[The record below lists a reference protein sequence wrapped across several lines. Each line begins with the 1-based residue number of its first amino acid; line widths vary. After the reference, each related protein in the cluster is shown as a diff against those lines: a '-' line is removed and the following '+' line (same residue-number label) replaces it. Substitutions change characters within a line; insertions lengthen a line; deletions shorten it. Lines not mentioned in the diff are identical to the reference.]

1 MAEQRFAPKYRNNI
15 THTRIMSLWGRNEE
29 KTVASFNLYVTGNVL
44 HLNVYTG
51 LSEDKQR
58 KQKSIKFDFKD
69 GQITSFLAI
78 LEGLVM
84 LSQLPHEGEAKTIVS
99 AIFGY
104 VKFKDMDKAER
115 REIGKILVG
124 RDKNGIYFISA
135 INNTHGRVKFN
146 FELDRDIVIYDI
158 NSNEPIEPKEASE
171 RMMLQFVN
179 NAKLILAN
187 VLTQEYVDKD
197 AEKEDGKENK
207 ASGYR
212 ASNSSGNSNNSTP
225 NDIGSDFDDLLP

>member
-99 AIFGY
+99 AIYGY

-146 FELDRDIVIYDI
+146 FELDRDVVIYDI

-207 ASGYR
+207 GSGYR
-212 ASNSSGNSNNSTP
+212 ASNNGGNSNNSSA

>member
-99 AIFGY
+99 SIFGY

-187 VLTQEYVDKD
+187 VLTQEYIDKD

>member
-99 AIFGY
+99 SIFGY

-146 FELDRDIVIYDI
+146 FELDRDVVIYDI
-158 NSNEPIEPKEASE
+158 NSNEPIDPKEASE

-197 AEKEDGKENK
+197 AEKEDGKESK
-207 ASGYR
+207 GSGYR
-212 ASNSSGNSNNSTP
+212 SSNNDSGNNTSS
-225 NDIGSDFDDLLP
+225 DIGSDFDDLLP

>member
-99 AIFGY
+99 SIFGY

-212 ASNSSGNSNNSTP
+212 TSNSSGNSNNSTP

>member
-15 THTRIMSLWGRNEE
+15 THTRVMSLWGRNEE

-99 AIFGY
+99 SIFGY

-146 FELDRDIVIYDI
+146 FELDRDVVIYDI

-179 NAKLILAN
+179 NTKLILAN

-207 ASGYR
+207 GSGYR
-212 ASNSSGNSNNSTP
+212 ANNGNSGSNNSSA

>member
-1 MAEQRFAPKYRNNI
+1 
-15 THTRIMSLWGRNEE
+15 
-29 KTVASFNLYVTGNVL
+29 
-44 HLNVYTG
+44 
-51 LSEDKQR
+51 
-58 KQKSIKFDFKD
+58 
-69 GQITSFLAI
+69 
-78 LEGLVM
+78 
-84 LSQLPHEGEAKTIVS
+84 
-99 AIFGY
+99 
-104 VKFKDMDKAER
+104 
-115 REIGKILVG
+115 
-124 RDKNGIYFISA
+124 
-135 INNTHGRVKFN
+135 VKFN

-207 ASGYR
+207 GSGYR
-212 ASNSSGNSNNSTP
+212 ASNGGSGSNNSAP

>member
-99 AIFGY
+99 SIFGY

-158 NSNEPIEPKEASE
+158 NSNEPIESKEASE

>member
-78 LEGLVM
+78 LEGLVI

-99 AIFGY
+99 SIFGY

-212 ASNSSGNSNNSTP
+212 ASNNSGNSNNSTP

>member
-99 AIFGY
+99 AIYGY

-146 FELDRDIVIYDI
+146 FELDRDVVIYDI

-207 ASGYR
+207 GSGYR
-212 ASNSSGNSNNSTP
+212 ASNNSGNSNNSSA

>member
-99 AIFGY
+99 SIFGY

-212 ASNSSGNSNNSTP
+212 ASNSSGNSNNSAP

>member
-84 LSQLPHEGEAKTIVS
+84 LTQLPHEGEAKTIVS
-99 AIFGY
+99 SIFGY

>member
-99 AIFGY
+99 SIFGY

-135 INNTHGRVKFN
+135 IHNTHGRVKFN

-197 AEKEDGKENK
+197 AEKEDGKESK
-207 ASGYR
+207 GSGYR
-212 ASNSSGNSNNSTP
+212 ASNNGGNSNNSTP

>member
-99 AIFGY
+99 SIFGY

-197 AEKEDGKENK
+197 VEKEDGKENK

>member
-99 AIFGY
+99 SIFGY

-207 ASGYR
+207 DSGYR

>member
-99 AIFGY
+99 SIFGY

-207 ASGYR
+207 VSGYR

-225 NDIGSDFDDLLP
+225 SDIGSDFDDLLP

>member
-99 AIFGY
+99 SIFGY

-171 RMMLQFVN
+171 RIMLQFVN

-207 ASGYR
+207 GSGYR
-212 ASNSSGNSNNSTP
+212 ASNGGSGSNNSAP

>member
-99 AIFGY
+99 SIFGY

-146 FELDRDIVIYDI
+146 FELDRDVVIYDI

-197 AEKEDGKENK
+197 AEKEDGKENRS
-207 ASGYR
+207 SGYQT
-212 ASNSSGNSNNSTP
+212 SNNGGSNSNNAS

>member
-29 KTVASFNLYVTGNVL
+29 KTVASFNLYITGNVL

-99 AIFGY
+99 SIFGY

-146 FELDRDIVIYDI
+146 FELDRDVVIYDI
-158 NSNEPIEPKEASE
+158 NSNEPIDPKEASE

-197 AEKEDGKENK
+197 AEKEDGKESK
-207 ASGYR
+207 GSGYQTSNNGG
-212 ASNSSGNSNNSTP
+212 SNSNSTS

>member
-99 AIFGY
+99 SIFGY

-212 ASNSSGNSNNSTP
+212 ASNSSGNSNNNTP

>member
-99 AIFGY
+99 SIFGY

-207 ASGYR
+207 GSGYR

>member
-99 AIFGY
+99 SIFGY

-146 FELDRDIVIYDI
+146 FELDRDVVIYDI
-158 NSNEPIEPKEASE
+158 NSNEPIDPKEASE

-197 AEKEDGKENK
+197 AEKEDGKESK
-207 ASGYR
+207 GSGYR
-212 ASNSSGNSNNSTP
+212 SSNNDSSNNTSS
-225 NDIGSDFDDLLP
+225 DIGSDFDDLLP

>member
-99 AIFGY
+99 SIFGY
-104 VKFKDMDKAER
+104 VKFKDMEKAER

-146 FELDRDIVIYDI
+146 FELDRDVVIYDI
-158 NSNEPIEPKEASE
+158 NSNEPIDPKEASE

-197 AEKEDGKENK
+197 AEKEDGKESK
-207 ASGYR
+207 GSGYR
-212 ASNSSGNSNNSTP
+212 SSNNDSGSSTS

>member
-99 AIFGY
+99 SIFGY

>member
-78 LEGLVM
+78 LEGLIM

-99 AIFGY
+99 SIFGY

>member
-15 THTRIMSLWGRNEE
+15 THTRIMSLWGRYEE

-99 AIFGY
+99 SIFGY

-212 ASNSSGNSNNSTP
+212 ASNNGGSSNNSTP

>member
-58 KQKSIKFDFKD
+58 KQKSIKFDFKN

-99 AIFGY
+99 SIFGY

>member
-69 GQITSFLAI
+69 GQITSFMAI

-99 AIFGY
+99 SIFGY
-104 VKFKDMDKAER
+104 VKFKDTDKAER

-146 FELDRDIVIYDI
+146 FELDRDVVIYDI

-179 NAKLILAN
+179 NTKLILAN

-207 ASGYR
+207 GSGYR
-212 ASNSSGNSNNSTP
+212 SNNGNSGSNNSSA
-225 NDIGSDFDDLLP
+225 NDIGNDFDDLLP

>member
-99 AIFGY
+99 SIFGY

-146 FELDRDIVIYDI
+146 FELDRDVVIYDI
-158 NSNEPIEPKEASE
+158 NSNEPIDPKEASE

-197 AEKEDGKENK
+197 AEKEDGKESK
-207 ASGYR
+207 GSGYR
-212 ASNSSGNSNNSTP
+212 SSNNDSGNNTS

>member
-1 MAEQRFAPKYRNNI
+1 
-15 THTRIMSLWGRNEE
+15 MSLWGRNEE

-99 AIFGY
+99 SIFGY

>member
-1 MAEQRFAPKYRNNI
+1 
-15 THTRIMSLWGRNEE
+15 MSLWGRNEE

-44 HLNVYTG
+44 HLTVYTG

-58 KQKSIKFDFKD
+58 RQKQIKFDFKD

-78 LEGLVM
+78 LQGLVQ
-84 LSQLPHEGEAKTIVS
+84 LSELPFDGEARTIVS
-99 AIFGY
+99 ISTKNKTNSWAQN
-104 VKFKDMDKAER
+104 DKAER

-187 VLTQEYVDKD
+187 VLTQEFVDKD
-197 AEKEDGKENK
+197 SEKEGGQ
-207 ASGYR
+207 SG
-212 ASNSSGNSNNSTP
+212 SNNNNNGNRQSSGNTSAA
-225 NDIGSDFDDLLP
+225 DDFDSLLP

>member
-225 NDIGSDFDDLLP
+225 SDIGSDFDDLLP

>member
-69 GQITSFLAI
+69 GQITSFLVI

-99 AIFGY
+99 SIFGY

-207 ASGYR
+207 GSGYR
-212 ASNSSGNSNNSTP
+212 ASNGGSGSNNSAP

>member
-99 AIFGY
+99 SIFGY

-212 ASNSSGNSNNSTP
+212 ASNSSSNSNNSTP

>member
-84 LSQLPHEGEAKTIVS
+84 LSQLPHEGEA
-99 AIFGY
+99 
-104 VKFKDMDKAER
+104 
-115 REIGKILVG
+115 
-124 RDKNGIYFISA
+124 
-135 INNTHGRVKFN
+135 
-146 FELDRDIVIYDI
+146 
-158 NSNEPIEPKEASE
+158 
-171 RMMLQFVN
+171 
-179 NAKLILAN
+179 
-187 VLTQEYVDKD
+187 
-197 AEKEDGKENK
+197 
-207 ASGYR
+207 
-212 ASNSSGNSNNSTP
+212 
-225 NDIGSDFDDLLP
+225 

>member
-99 AIFGY
+99 SIFGY

-212 ASNSSGNSNNSTP
+212 ASNNGGRSNNSTP

>member
-99 AIFGY
+99 AVFGY

>member
-99 AIFGY
+99 SIFGY

-146 FELDRDIVIYDI
+146 FELDRDVVIYDI
-158 NSNEPIEPKEASE
+158 NSNEPIDPKEASE

-207 ASGYR
+207 GSGYR
-212 ASNSSGNSNNSTP
+212 SSNNDSGSSTS

>member
-99 AIFGY
+99 SIFGY

-146 FELDRDIVIYDI
+146 FELDRDVVIYDI
-158 NSNEPIEPKEASE
+158 NSNEPIDPKEASE

-197 AEKEDGKENK
+197 AEKEDGKESK
-207 ASGYR
+207 GSGYR
-212 ASNSSGNSNNSTP
+212 SSNNDSSNNTS

>member
-207 ASGYR
+207 ASGYQ